1 MCVYDDINIEK
12 NKDNNFSLLIWDTEN
27 CENRKNEDKRK
38 RKKNTTLKQIFV
50 KDDMISFM

>member
-27 CENRKNEDKRK
+27 YENRKNEDKRK